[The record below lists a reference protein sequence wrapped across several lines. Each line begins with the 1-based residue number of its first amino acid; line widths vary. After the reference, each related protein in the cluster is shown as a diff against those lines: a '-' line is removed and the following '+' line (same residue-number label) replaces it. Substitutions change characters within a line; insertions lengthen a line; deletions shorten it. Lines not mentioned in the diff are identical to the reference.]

1 MDIKKKHIMIE
12 EEDAVEEQSKKITR
26 KGKNK
31 IILLSIFAII
41 AIILIVAGIVL
52 STNTKEIKSNIQITS
67 TEDMCNL
74 INTVYT
80 GLEDILPP
88 TLNTQIVDTNNLD
101 VLKSFTG
108 LTSNENIDSAVVS
121 EPMIGSQ
128 AYSFVL
134 VKVKDGVNPD
144 MIAKEMS
151 EKVDTRKWICVQ
163 AEKLYATSVDNLV
176 VLVMASDEWATPVYN
191 KVKEILG
198 AYNEE
203 YTKINND
210 EVVDDG
216 VVEY

>member
-1 MDIKKKHIMIE
+1 M
-12 EEDAVEEQSKKITR
+12 EEQSKKIKR

-198 AYNEE
+198 AHNEE

>member
-1 MDIKKKHIMIE
+1 M
-12 EEDAVEEQSKKITR
+12 EEQSKKITR

-74 INTVYT
+74 INIVYT

-198 AYNEE
+198 AHNEE